1 MKAAFIRRTGPPDV
15 IEFDD
20 LPVPAPGPNDVLVR
34 LHAAAVDPVDT
45 YIRQG
50 LVAMDLTFPFI
61 VGRDLAGTVE
71 AVGSAVR
78 GFAVG
83 DRAWCNN
90 QGIDGR
96 QGSFAEFSAVAE
108 DLLYPLPASVGF
120 EDMMALAHAGLTAC
134 LGIERMGGLAPGQV
148 VYVNGGAGNVGR
160 ALVQVATGLGA
171 RVIATAGTPAGR
183 DTCRADGAIAALDYR
198 SPALADD
205 LRAAA
210 PDGIDVYWD
219 LSGRQ
224 DLGFALAHL
233 RRRGRI
239 VVMSGLGAR
248 PVLPV
253 GALYVNDV
261 SIVGFAITYATV
273 AEMRAAAERI
283 NALAGAGRLRGAIAR
298 RLPLSQARE
307 AHRLIEDKSV
317 RLDGKI
323 VVVPD

>member
-1 MKAAFIRRTGPPDV
+1 MQAAFIRRTGPPGV
-15 IEFDD
+15 IEVGD
-20 LPVPAPGPNDVLVR
+20 LPVPRPGPDDVLVR
-34 LHAAAVDPVDT
+34 VRAAAVDPVDA

-50 LVAMDLTFPFI
+50 LVAMDLPLPFI
-61 VGRDLAGTVE
+61 IGRDLAGTVE
-71 AVGSAVR
+71 AVGMAVR
-78 GFAVG
+78 RFAVG
-83 DRAWCNN
+83 DRVWCNN

-96 QGSFAEFSAVAE
+96 QGSFAAFAAVRE
-108 DLLYPLPASVGF
+108 DLLYALPDAVGF
-120 EDMMALAHAGLTAC
+120 EDMMALAHSGLTAC

-148 VYVNGGAGNVGR
+148 LFVNGGAGNVGR
-160 ALVQVATGLGA
+160 ILVQVATGLGA

-183 DTCRADGAIAALDYR
+183 DTCRADGAAVALDYR
-198 SPALADD
+198 SPTLGDE

-210 PDGIDVYWD
+210 PEGIDVAWD

-248 PVLPV
+248 PVLPA
-253 GALYVNDV
+253 GALYVNDIT
-261 SIVGFAITYATV
+261 IVGFAITYATV
-273 AEMRAAAERI
+273 EEMQACAARI
-283 NALAGAGRLRGAIAR
+283 NALAATGRLRGAIAR
-298 RLPLSQARE
+298 RLPLSAARE

-323 VVVPD
+323 VVIPD

>member
-15 IEFDD
+15 IEIGE
-20 LPVPAPGPNDVLVR
+20 LPVPPLSADEVLVR
-34 LHAAAVDPVDT
+34 LHAAAVDPVDA

-50 LVAMDLTFPFI
+50 LVAMTLPLPFVI
-61 VGRDLAGTVE
+61 GRDLAGTVE
-71 AVGSAVR
+71 AVGPAVR

-83 DRAWCNN
+83 DRVWCNN
-90 QGIDGR
+90 QGIEGR
-96 QGSFAEFSAVAE
+96 QGSFAEFTAVRG
-108 DLLYPLPASVGF
+108 DLLYRLPDPVGF
-120 EDMMALAHAGLTAC
+120 EDMMAVAHSGLTAC

-148 VYVNGGAGNVGR
+148 VFVNGGAGNVGR

-171 RVIATAGTPAGR
+171 RVVATAGTAAGR
-183 DTCRADGAIAALDYR
+183 DTCRTDGAIAALDYR
-198 SPALADD
+198 NPALADE

-224 DLGFALAHL
+224 DLAFALAHL

-239 VVMSGLGAR
+239 VVMSGLGAQ

-253 GALYVNDV
+253 GALYVHDI
-261 SIVGFAITYATV
+261 SIIGFAITYATV
-273 AEMRAAAERI
+273 AEMRACAERI
-283 NALAGAGRLRGAIAR
+283 NELAATGRLRGAIAR

-307 AHRLIEDKSV
+307 AHRLIEDKAV

-323 VVVPD
+323 VVVPG